1 MEGERALSATPAK
14 VRAGSLNETAPEAK
28 IKTENIAKV
37 ATPPPAAAPTAGV
50 PQTPSNLPV
59 SVKREQPLQT
69 PVTHLAP
76 LQTPFRTQAPPT
88 PVTPSRP
95 APFPTQTRPY
105 GYPPQ
110 MMAPQILPGPP
121 FQTSFVLGP
130 PTPLP
135 EGMMKS
141 PVTSVA
147 LRTTPMGRLIWL
159 DSREG
164 VSSWSIR
171 LAKKKE
177 EALRVES
184 VVIEDE
190 DGDPNDEDFKDDT
203 PEEPKPKRRG
213 RPPTRSLAAQ
223 NAMMNGNRHVK
234 KVAAIEYLRGLVVK
248 LNGKVLRPIDEKVTD
263 PTQRQWN
270 VELSAGASV
279 LDVGSWRVY
288 VDRD

>member
-1 MEGERALSATPAK
+1 M
-14 VRAGSLNETAPEAK
+14 
-28 IKTENIAKV
+28 
-37 ATPPPAAAPTAGV
+37 
-50 PQTPSNLPV
+50 
-59 SVKREQPLQT
+59 
-69 PVTHLAP
+69 LA
-76 LQTPFRTQAPPT
+76 
-88 PVTPSRP
+88 S
-95 APFPTQTRPY
+95 
-105 GYPPQ
+105 
-110 MMAPQILPGPP
+110 QIPPGPP
-121 FQTSFVLGP
+121 FQASFVLGP
-130 PTPLP
+130 ATPLP

-147 LRTTPMGRLIWL
+147 LRTVPMGRLIWL

-177 EALRVES
+177 EALCVES
-184 VVIEDE
+184 VVIEDDE
-190 DGDPNDEDFKDDT
+190 GDLNDEDFKDEV

-223 NAMMNGNRHVK
+223 SAMMNGNGHVK

-248 LNGKVLRPIDEKVTD
+248 LNGKLLRPTDEKVTD

-279 LDVGSWRVY
+279 LDIGSWRVY